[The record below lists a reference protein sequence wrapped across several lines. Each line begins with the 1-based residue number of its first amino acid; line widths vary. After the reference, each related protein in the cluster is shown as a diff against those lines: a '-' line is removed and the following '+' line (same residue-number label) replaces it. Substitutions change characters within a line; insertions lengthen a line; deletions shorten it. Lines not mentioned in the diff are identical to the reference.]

1 MRRAFRIVV
10 ATGSLLL
17 SLAAAEAY
25 VRWFRSDLVDTNVL
39 RARLTEGS
47 IAQLIQP
54 ANAPGLIYELKP
66 NNSGRLLASQIN
78 TGPEG
83 YRIDPDVPSPAD
95 SARIPRIAV
104 VGDSTSFGWGVEYRQ
119 SYPELVRGRLEARL
133 RAPVEMRNYSV
144 PGYNSE
150 QELALF
156 HQKVIAYRPDVLIL
170 HHDPNDS
177 EPVGFGFN
185 LTPEYLAPEYG
196 DNALSSSLLK
206 FVLRELRIRQNR
218 RAFDQDNNA
227 ALISGSIA
235 GGALYDRH
243 LRALESMVSAA
254 KDLHTPIVAILFN
267 SRIAADDRYQDSEI
281 YQVLHRGLQER
292 LEAMGFLV
300 LDLFPFYQAKMK
312 QEGWTDLTPLWRFP
326 GDAHPNPAGH
336 RIIADA
342 VTDYILGRPDLVSR
356 LAPPRESSHP
366 SGVKR

>member
-1 MRRAFRIVV
+1 LKSLRVVLKILVV
-10 ATGSLLL
+10 AGSLLL

-47 IAQLIQP
+47 IAPLIQP
-54 ANAPGLIYELKP
+54 TNSPGLIYELKP
-66 NNSGRLLASQIN
+66 NNSTRLLTSQIN

-83 YRIDPDVPSPAD
+83 YRIDPDATPPA
-95 SARIPRIAV
+95 AGAGIPRIAV
-104 VGDSTSFGWGVEYRQ
+104 LGDSTSFGWGVEFRQ
-119 SYPELVRGRLEARL
+119 SYPELVRSRLEARTGGAIDL
-133 RAPVEMRNYSV
+133 RNYSI

-156 HQKVIAYRPDVLIL
+156 LQKVIAYQPDLLVL

-218 RAFDQDNNA
+218 RAFEQDNNA
-227 ALISGSIA
+227 TLISGSIA

-243 LRALESMVSAA
+243 LRALESMASAA
-254 KDLHTPIVAILFN
+254 KGRQTPIVAILFN
-267 SRIAADDRYQDSEI
+267 SRIAADNRYQDSEI
-281 YQVLHRGLQER
+281 YQVFHRGLQER

-300 LDLFPFYQAKMK
+300 LALFPLSQAKMK

-336 RIIADA
+336 RLIADA
-342 VTDYILGRPDLVSR
+342 LTEYISNQPLLISR
-356 LAPPRESSHP
+356 LASPARPHR
-366 SGVKR
+366 

>member
-1 MRRAFRIVV
+1 MRVVLKILVV
-10 ATGSLLL
+10 AGSLLL

-47 IAQLIQP
+47 IAHLIQP
-54 ANAPGLIYELKP
+54 TNSPGLIYELKP
-66 NNSGRLLASQIN
+66 NNSARLLASQVN

-83 YRIDPDVPSPAD
+83 YRIDPDAAPPA
-95 SARIPRIAV
+95 AGARIAV
-104 VGDSTSFGWGVEYRQ
+104 LGDSTSFGWGVEFRQ
-119 SYPELVRGRLEARL
+119 SYPELVRSRLEARTGGAIDL
-133 RAPVEMRNYSV
+133 RNYSI

-156 HQKVIAYRPDVLIL
+156 RQKVIAYQPDLLVL

-206 FVLRELRIRQNR
+206 FVLRELRIRQSR
-218 RAFDQDNNA
+218 RAFEQDNNA
-227 ALISGSIA
+227 PLISGSIA

-243 LRALESMVSAA
+243 LRALDSMASAA
-254 KDLHTPIVAILFN
+254 KDLQTPIVAILFN

-356 LAPPRESSHP
+356 LTPPRDSSHP
-366 SGVKR
+366 SGVRR

>member
-1 MRRAFRIVV
+1 LKSLRVVLKILVV
-10 ATGSLLL
+10 AGSLLL

-47 IAQLIQP
+47 IAHLIQP
-54 ANAPGLIYELKP
+54 TDAPGLIYELKP

-83 YRIDPDVPSPAD
+83 YRIDPDVPPPA
-95 SARIPRIAV
+95 APTGIPRIAV
-104 VGDSTSFGWGVEYRQ
+104 LGDSTSFGWGVEYRQ
-119 SYPELVRGRLEARL
+119 SYPELVRGRIETRL
-133 RAPVEMRNYSV
+133 GVPIEMRNYSV
-144 PGYNSE
+144 PGYNTE
-150 QELALF
+150 QELALLR
-156 HQKVIAYRPDVLIL
+156 QRVIAYRPDVLIL

-177 EPVGFGFN
+177 DPVGLGVN
-185 LTPEYLAPEYG
+185 VTPEYLAPEHG

-206 FVLRELRIRQNR
+206 LLIRELRIRQNR
-218 RAFDQDNNA
+218 RAFEQDNDA
-227 ALISGSIA
+227 TLVGSSIA
-235 GGALYDRH
+235 GGSLYDRH
-243 LRALESMVSAA
+243 LKGLESIASVAE
-254 KDLHTPIVAILFN
+254 DLHSPIVAILFN
-267 SRIAADDRYQDSEI
+267 ARITADDQYQDSEI
-281 YQVLHRGLQER
+281 YQVFHRGLQER

-342 VTDYILGRPDLVSR
+342 VTEYIMNQRDLISR
-356 LAPPRESSHP
+356 LTSPARPHR
-366 SGVKR
+366 